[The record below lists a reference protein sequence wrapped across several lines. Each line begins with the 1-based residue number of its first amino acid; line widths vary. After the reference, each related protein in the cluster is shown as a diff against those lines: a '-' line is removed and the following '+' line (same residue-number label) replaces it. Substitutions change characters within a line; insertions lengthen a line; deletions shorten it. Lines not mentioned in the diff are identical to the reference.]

1 MIKIELSNASNG
13 IIKKVIDTQFNSV
26 DQAIELVKVYEISET
41 EPESL
46 LDTIDILYEIGED
59 LGLAFGSD
67 HGPIQVQMELNWG
80 EEYNPSIE
88 EIDLKIKDLQS
99 EVKALKEIKKNLILK
114 DADNV

>member
-1 MIKIELSNASNG
+1 MIKIEISNASNG
-13 IIKKVIDTQFNSV
+13 IIKKVIDTQFNSAEQTV
-26 DQAIELVKVYEISET
+26 ELIKVYEISED

-88 EIDLKIKDLQS
+88 EIDSKIKDLQS

>member
-1 MIKIELSNASNG
+1 MIKIEISNASNG
-13 IIKKVIDTQFNSV
+13 IIKKVIDTQFNSAEQTV
-26 DQAIELVKVYEISET
+26 ELIKVYEISED

-80 EEYNPSIE
+80 EEYNPSID
-88 EIDLKIKDLQS
+88 EIDTKIKFLQS
-99 EVKALKEIKKNLILK
+99 EVKALKEIKKTLTEK
-114 DADNV
+114 DANNV

>member
-26 DQAIELVKVYEISET
+26 DQAIEIVKVYEISDS

-46 LDTIDILYEIGED
+46 LDTIDILSEIGED

-67 HGPIQVQMELNWG
+67 HGPIQVKIELDWG
-80 EEYNPSIE
+80 EDYFPSIE
-88 EIDLKIKDLQS
+88 EIDSRIKDLQS
-99 EVKALKEIKKNLILK
+99 EVKALKERKKTLTEK
-114 DADNV
+114 DANNV

>member
-1 MIKIELSNASNG
+1 MVKIELSNASNG

-26 DQAIELVKVYEISET
+26 DQAVEMVKVYEISDT

-46 LDTIDILYEIGED
+46 LDTIDILYELSED

-67 HGPIQVQMELNWG
+67 HGPIQIKIDLDWG
-80 EEYNPSIE
+80 EEYSPSIE
-88 EIDLKIKDLQS
+88 EIDSKIKILQS
-99 EVKALKEIKKNLILK
+99 EVKALKEIKKTLIEN

>member
-26 DQAIELVKVYEISET
+26 DQTVELIKVYEISET

-46 LDTIDILYEIGED
+46 FDTIDILSSIGED

-67 HGPIQVQMELNWG
+67 HGPIQIKLDLDWG
-80 EEYNPSIE
+80 EEYIPSIE
-88 EIDLKIKDLQS
+88 EIDLRIKSLQS
-99 EVKALKEIKKNLILK
+99 EVKALKETKKSLTEKN
-114 DADNV
+114 ADNV